1 MKISAHSCAQT
12 LSLAK
17 FFISF
22 TVSLNPNLEYT
33 SYLRSV
39 SHQLKGVRGDLKSS
53 NLEISNLSIFI
64 KIKNLRK
71 TSNHPKSSF
80 LWLYIYNNI
89 KNYKSWLQINK
100 KFWLPKSKIINRDFS
115 DRFFGMKGLKWAK
128 TVVRL
133 NLEKGLR
140 IPKMN

>member
-17 FFISF
+17 IFFSC
-22 TVSLNPNLEYT
+22 TVRLNPYLEYT
-33 SYLRSV
+33 SNLRSV
-39 SHQLKGVRGDLKSS
+39 SHQLKGVRDDLKSS

-71 TSNHPKSSF
+71 TSNQSKSSF

-89 KNYKSWLQINK
+89 KNYKNWRQINK
-100 KFWLPKSKIINRDFS
+100 KICLPESKIINRDFS

-128 TVVRL
+128 SMVRL
-133 NLEKGLR
+133 NF
-140 IPKMN
+140 